1 MKLIKRI
8 NYSGRDLINT
18 DQGLVEKEKL
28 VFQPTDLR
36 AVGGRSGGF
45 GHAERSVQH
54 GSDQAVRDELGPIL
68 RITKRHTAHYG
79 AHSC

>member
-8 NYSGRDLINT
+8 NYSDRDLINT

-28 VFQPTDLR
+28 VFQTTDLR
-36 AVGGRSGGF
+36 VVGGRSEGF

-54 GSDQAVRDELGPIL
+54 GSIKQFEMNWDQ
-68 RITKRHTAHYG
+68 
-79 AHSC
+79 SCE